1 MAKARDPY
9 QVLGVSKDASTDD
22 IKKAYRKLAREHHP
36 DRTGGD
42 DTKFKEINA
51 AHAILSDEE
60 KRKLYDEFGFQAF
73 RPGFNAEQARAF
85 GGAFR
90 GGGGPGGAMDLDD
103 LLRSMFGGGGPGGF
117 SFEFGPGGFSSSS
130 GRGGQPGGFGGRRAG
145 FSRGPRRGRDVEVP
159 FQVSLKEAI
168 DGTEAQFMLPTGG
181 KVKVRIPMGVRSG
194 TTMRLK
200 GKGSP
205 GSDGGPAG
213 DVLLKIEVLD
223 HPLIRIERDDL
234 EMDLPLSFAESLRGG
249 QLTVPTP
256 TGTVKVRIPR
266 AAASGTR
273 MRLKGRGL
281 PKGGADTSQ
290 GDLYLVLRPTPPG
303 DPDSKKVE
311 EMISQLDALYAQS
324 PRDELDF
331 G

>member
-1 MAKARDPY
+1 MAQARDPY
-9 QVLGVSKDASTDD
+9 QVLGVSKDASSDD
-22 IKKAYRKLAREHHP
+22 IKKSYRKLAREHHP

-60 KRKLYDEFGFQAF
+60 KRKLYNEFGFQAF

-90 GGGGPGGAMDLDD
+90 GGGGGAGGMDLDD
-103 LLRSMFGGGGPGGF
+103 LLRSMFGGGGGGAGPGSF
-117 SFEFGPGGFSSSS
+117 HFEFGGG
-130 GRGGQPGGFGGRRAG
+130 GPQRGRRG
-145 FSRGPRRGRDVEVP
+145 FARGPRRGRDLEVA
-159 FQVSLKEAI
+159 FQVSLVEAI
-168 DGTEAQFMLPTGG
+168 AGTEAQFMLPTGS
-181 KVKVRIPMGVRSG
+181 KVKVRIPKGVRTG

-205 GSDGGPAG
+205 GSDGGPPG

-223 HPLIRIERDDL
+223 HPLVRIDGDDL

-249 QLTVPTP
+249 QITAPTP
-256 TGTVKVRIPR
+256 TGTVKIRIPR

-281 PKGGADTSQ
+281 PVGGSETRQ

-303 DPDSKKVE
+303 APDSAE
-311 EMISQLDALYAQS
+311 TESLAEQLDALYS
-324 PRDELDF
+324 DGPRDEIDF

>member
-1 MAKARDPY
+1 MAQARDPY
-9 QVLGVSKDASTDD
+9 QVLGVAKDASTDD

-51 AHAILSDEE
+51 AHAILSDDD
-60 KRKLYDEFGFQAF
+60 KRKLYDEFGFAAF
-73 RPGFNAEQARAF
+73 RPGFNADQARAF

-90 GGGGPGGAMDLDD
+90 GGGGPGMGGAMDLDD
-103 LLRSMFGGGGPGGF
+103 LLKSMFGGGGGGPGGF
-117 SFEFGPGGFSSSS
+117 SFEFGPGGFRSSS
-130 GRGGQPGGFGGRRAG
+130 GFR
-145 FSRGPRRGRDVEVP
+145 RGPRRGRDVEVG
-159 FQVSLKEAI
+159 FQVSLIEAI
-168 DGTEAQFMLPTGG
+168 RGTEAQFMLPTGA
-181 KVKVRIPMGVRSG
+181 KVKVRIPPGVRDG
-194 TTMRLK
+194 TTMRLR
-200 GKGSP
+200 GKGNP
-205 GSDGGPAG
+205 GTDGGPAG
-213 DVLLKIEVLD
+213 DVLLRIEVLE
-223 HPLIRIERDDL
+223 HPLVRIDRDDL
-234 EMDLPLSFAESLRGG
+234 EMDLPLSFAESLKGG

-281 PKGGADTSQ
+281 PKGGADTRQ
-290 GDLYLVLRPTPPG
+290 GDLYLVLRPTPPSG
-303 DPDSKKVE
+303 PDKQE
-311 EMISQLDALYAQS
+311 LAEIAERLEALQTEN